1 MKILHIASIKNNELN
16 GINIAVPCHIIS
28 ENEYCEAYFYNI
40 NDEEISS
47 LNRYQVY
54 SLSNEFLEKIDFVI
68 FHGVFEIEYIQ
79 IYRILKKSNI
89 KYYVFPHGSL
99 TKHALRK
106 KVFKKIIALFICF
119 NRFIYN
125 SKGLILL
132 SESEKNNLSKK
143 FKKLNIILSSNGV
156 YNSEVKKEQFSK
168 DCVRYIYIGRLEYV
182 IKGFDL
188 LFDALVKVKEQGKVY
203 NIKLD
208 IFGPN
213 LFHRKEKLINEIN
226 KRSLNDIVQLYD
238 PVVGKEKEEQ
248 LLSHDIFIQ
257 TSRTEGLPMG
267 IIEALNYGLP
277 CICTKGTSLGETI
290 RDNNLGWC
298 AENNYNSVYDAI
310 LNSIN
315 SKDKWEEISKRA
327 ITYTTEKYEWSKIS
341 KLLIEDISK
350 NSK

>member
-1 MKILHIASIKNNELN
+1 MKILHISLIRQNEIN
-16 GINIAVPCHIIS
+16 GINIAVPAHIIT
-28 ENEYCEAYFYNI
+28 ENEYCDAYFYNLEE
-40 NDEEISS
+40 EEISS
-47 LNRYQVY
+47 LSKYQIH
-54 SLSNEFLEKIDFVI
+54 SLDDDFLRKIDFVI
-68 FHGVFEIEYIQ
+68 FHGIFEIEYIR
-79 IYRILKKSNI
+79 IYKRLKKLNI
-89 KYYVFPHGSL
+89 KYYIFAHGCL
-99 TKHALRK
+99 AKEALK
-106 KVFKKIIALFICF
+106 KKALKKKIAMLILF
-119 NRFIYN
+119 NKFIF
-125 SKGLILL
+125 SSSGIILL

-188 LFDALVKVKEQGKVY
+188 LFDALVKVKEQGKVH

-298 AENNYNSVYDAI
+298 AENNHNSVYDAI

-315 SKDKWEEISKRA
+315 SKDEWEEISKRA